1 MIRPTLPGSRRRRG
15 GEVATFLRKV
25 CAYVINEAPIIMDG
39 DFTSGPGKF
48 IWQAVNA
55 KDGRMM
61 PSRRVVRWFERDP
74 RP

>member
-1 MIRPTLPGSRRRRG
+1 M
-15 GEVATFLRKV
+15 

-55 KDGRMM
+55 KVPHDAVT
-61 PSRRVVRWFERDP
+61 PRRQVV
-74 RP
+74 